1 MDGVNCTQC
10 DELKKRVNHIEYE
23 DLKEIRGDIQEIRE
37 DMAKNHV
44 LLKQNIDSSERLNNT
59 LTTVQNTMIQLS
71 ENIKHTNETTSALSS
86 KVSNLEEKIDKL
98 GSIIKE
104 DLPGSIKVAF
114 TEALKGA
121 NFTAGKTGTGNNN
134 NNNNP

>member
-44 LLKQNIDSSERLNNT
+44 LLKQNIDSSEKLNNT

-71 ENIKHTNETTSALSS
+71 ENIKHTNETTSALSN
-86 KVSNLEEKIDKL
+86 KVSNLEEKIDKVENHGKLDMMEWWQKNWVNVIILVGVVAYVVL
-98 GSIIKE
+98 GQYIAK
-104 DLPGSIKVAF
+104 F
-114 TEALKGA
+114 
-121 NFTAGKTGTGNNN
+121 
-134 NNNNP
+134 

>member
-1 MDGVNCTQC
+1 MDGVNCTHC

-44 LLKQNIDSSERLNNT
+44 LLKQNIDSSEKLNNT

-71 ENIKHTNETTSALSS
+71 ENIKHTNETTSALSN
-86 KVSNLEEKIDKL
+86 KVSNLEEKIDKVENHGKLDMMEWWQKNWVNVIILVGVVVYIVL
-98 GSIIKE
+98 GKYIAK
-104 DLPGSIKVAF
+104 F
-114 TEALKGA
+114 
-121 NFTAGKTGTGNNN
+121 
-134 NNNNP
+134 

>member
-23 DLKEIRGDIQEIRE
+23 DIKEIRGDIQEIRE

-44 LLKQNIDSSERLNNT
+44 LLKQNIDSSEKLNNT

-86 KVSNLEEKIDKL
+86 KVSNLEEKIDKVENHGKLDMMEWWQKNWVNVIILVGVVAYVVL
-98 GSIIKE
+98 GQYIAK
-104 DLPGSIKVAF
+104 F
-114 TEALKGA
+114 
-121 NFTAGKTGTGNNN
+121 
-134 NNNNP
+134 

>member
-1 MDGVNCTQC
+1 MDGVNCTHC

-44 LLKQNIDSSERLNNT
+44 LLKQNIDSSEKLNNT

-71 ENIKHTNETTSALSS
+71 ENIKHTNETTSALSN
-86 KVSNLEEKIDKL
+86 KVSNLEEKIDKVENHGKLDMMEWWQKNWVNVIILVGVVAYVVL
-98 GSIIKE
+98 GQYIAK
-104 DLPGSIKVAF
+104 F
-114 TEALKGA
+114 
-121 NFTAGKTGTGNNN
+121 
-134 NNNNP
+134 

>member
-37 DMAKNHV
+37 DMAKSHV
-44 LLKQNIDSSERLNNT
+44 LLKQNIDSSEKLNNT

-86 KVSNLEEKIDKL
+86 KVSNLEEKIDKVENHGKLDMMEWWQKNWVNVIILVGVVAYVVL
-98 GSIIKE
+98 GQYVK
-104 DLPGSIKVAF
+104 F
-114 TEALKGA
+114 
-121 NFTAGKTGTGNNN
+121 
-134 NNNNP
+134 

>member
-1 MDGVNCTQC
+1 MDGINCTQC

-71 ENIKHTNETTSALSS
+71 ENIKHTNETTSALSN
-86 KVSNLEEKIDKL
+86 KVSNLEEKIDKVENHGKLDMMEWWQKNWVNVIILVGVVAYVVL
-98 GSIIKE
+98 GKYITK
-104 DLPGSIKVAF
+104 F
-114 TEALKGA
+114 
-121 NFTAGKTGTGNNN
+121 
-134 NNNNP
+134 

>member
-44 LLKQNIDSSERLNNT
+44 LLKQNIDSSEKLNNT

-71 ENIKHTNETTSALSS
+71 ENIKHTNETTSALSN
-86 KVSNLEEKIDKL
+86 KVSNLEEKIDKVENHGKLDMMEWWQKNWVSVIVLVGVAVYVVL
-98 GSIIKE
+98 GKYIAK
-104 DLPGSIKVAF
+104 F
-114 TEALKGA
+114 
-121 NFTAGKTGTGNNN
+121 
-134 NNNNP
+134 

>member
-44 LLKQNIDSSERLNNT
+44 LLKQNIDSSEKLNNT

-71 ENIKHTNETTSALSS
+71 ENIKHTNETTSALSN
-86 KVSNLEEKIDKL
+86 KVSNLEAKIDKVENHGKLDMMEWWQKNWVNVIILVGVVAYVVL
-98 GSIIKE
+98 GQYIAK
-104 DLPGSIKVAF
+104 F
-114 TEALKGA
+114 
-121 NFTAGKTGTGNNN
+121 
-134 NNNNP
+134 

>member
-1 MDGVNCTQC
+1 VDGMNNCTQC

-37 DMAKNHV
+37 DMAKSHV
-44 LLKQNIDSSERLNNT
+44 LLKQNIDSSEKLNNT

-86 KVSNLEEKIDKL
+86 KVSNLEEKIDKVENHGKLDMMEWWQKNWVNVIILVGVVAYVVL
-98 GSIIKE
+98 GQYIAK
-104 DLPGSIKVAF
+104 F
-114 TEALKGA
+114 
-121 NFTAGKTGTGNNN
+121 
-134 NNNNP
+134 

>member
-1 MDGVNCTQC
+1 VDGMNNCTQC

-37 DMAKNHV
+37 DMAKSHV
-44 LLKQNIDSSERLNNT
+44 LLKQNIDSSEKLNNT

-86 KVSNLEEKIDKL
+86 KVSNLEEKIDKVENHGKLDMMEWWQKNWVNVIILVGVVAYVVL
-98 GSIIKE
+98 GQYIK
-104 DLPGSIKVAF
+104 F
-114 TEALKGA
+114 
-121 NFTAGKTGTGNNN
+121 
-134 NNNNP
+134 

>member
-37 DMAKNHV
+37 DMAKSHV
-44 LLKQNIDSSERLNNT
+44 LLKQNIDSSEKLNNT

-86 KVSNLEEKIDKL
+86 KVSNLEEKIDKVENHGKLDMMEWWQKNWVNVIILVGVVAYVVL
-98 GSIIKE
+98 GQYIK
-104 DLPGSIKVAF
+104 F
-114 TEALKGA
+114 
-121 NFTAGKTGTGNNN
+121 
-134 NNNNP
+134 

>member
-1 MDGVNCTQC
+1 MDGINCTQC

-37 DMAKNHV
+37 DMAKNHI
-44 LLKQNIDSSERLNNT
+44 LLKQNIDSSEKLNNT

-86 KVSNLEEKIDKL
+86 KVSNLEEKIDKVENHGKLDMMEWWQKNWVNVIILVGVVAYIVL
-98 GSIIKE
+98 GKYIAK
-104 DLPGSIKVAF
+104 F
-114 TEALKGA
+114 
-121 NFTAGKTGTGNNN
+121 
-134 NNNNP
+134 

>member
-1 MDGVNCTQC
+1 MDGINCTQC

-71 ENIKHTNETTSALSS
+71 ENIKHTNETTGALSN
-86 KVSNLEEKIDKL
+86 KVSNLEEKIDKVENHGKLDMMEWWQKNWVNVIILVGVVAYIVL
-98 GSIIKE
+98 GKYIAK
-104 DLPGSIKVAF
+104 F
-114 TEALKGA
+114 
-121 NFTAGKTGTGNNN
+121 
-134 NNNNP
+134 

>member
-37 DMAKNHV
+37 DMVKNHV
-44 LLKQNIDSSERLNNT
+44 LLKQNIDSSEKLNNT

-71 ENIKHTNETTSALSS
+71 ENIKHTNETTSALSN
-86 KVSNLEEKIDKL
+86 KVSNLEEKIDKVENHGKLDMMEWWQKNWVNVIILVGVVAYVVL
-98 GSIIKE
+98 GKYIPK
-104 DLPGSIKVAF
+104 F
-114 TEALKGA
+114 
-121 NFTAGKTGTGNNN
+121 
-134 NNNNP
+134 

>member
-44 LLKQNIDSSERLNNT
+44 LLKQNIDSSEKLNNT

-71 ENIKHTNETTSALSS
+71 ENIKHTNETTSALSN
-86 KVSNLEEKIDKL
+86 KVSNLEEKIDKVENHGKLDMMEWWQKNWVNVIILVGVVAYVVL
-98 GSIIKE
+98 GKYITK
-104 DLPGSIKVAF
+104 F
-114 TEALKGA
+114 
-121 NFTAGKTGTGNNN
+121 
-134 NNNNP
+134 

>member
-37 DMAKNHV
+37 DMAKNHI
-44 LLKQNIDSSERLNNT
+44 LLKQNIDSSEKLNNT

-71 ENIKHTNETTSALSS
+71 ENIKHTNETTSALSN
-86 KVSNLEEKIDKL
+86 KVSNLEEKIDKVENHGKLDMMEWWQKNWVNVIILVGVVAYVVL
-98 GSIIKE
+98 GQYIAK
-104 DLPGSIKVAF
+104 F
-114 TEALKGA
+114 
-121 NFTAGKTGTGNNN
+121 
-134 NNNNP
+134 

>member
-1 MDGVNCTQC
+1 MDGINCTQC

-86 KVSNLEEKIDKL
+86 KVSNLEEKIDKVENHGKLDMMEWWQKNWVNVIILVGVVAYVVL
-98 GSIIKE
+98 GKYITK
-104 DLPGSIKVAF
+104 F
-114 TEALKGA
+114 
-121 NFTAGKTGTGNNN
+121 
-134 NNNNP
+134 

>member
-1 MDGVNCTQC
+1 MDGMNNCTQC

-44 LLKQNIDSSERLNNT
+44 LLKQNIDSSEKLNNT

-71 ENIKHTNETTSALSS
+71 ENIKHTNETTSALSNE
-86 KVSNLEEKIDKL
+86 VSNLKEKIDKVENHGKLDMMEWWQKNWVNVIILIGVVAYVVL
-98 GSIIKE
+98 GRYIAK
-104 DLPGSIKVAF
+104 F
-114 TEALKGA
+114 
-121 NFTAGKTGTGNNN
+121 
-134 NNNNP
+134 

>member
-44 LLKQNIDSSERLNNT
+44 LLKQNIDSSEKLNNT

-71 ENIKHTNETTSALSS
+71 ENIKHTNETTSALSN
-86 KVSNLEEKIDKL
+86 KVSNLEEKIDKVENHGKLDMMEWWQKNWVNVIILVGVVAYVVL
-98 GSIIKE
+98 GKYIAK
-104 DLPGSIKVAF
+104 F
-114 TEALKGA
+114 
-121 NFTAGKTGTGNNN
+121 
-134 NNNNP
+134 

>member
-44 LLKQNIDSSERLNNT
+44 LLKQNIDSSEKLNNT

-71 ENIKHTNETTSALSS
+71 ENIKHTNETTSALSN
-86 KVSNLEEKIDKL
+86 KVSNLEEKIDKVENHGKL
-98 GSIIKE
+98 DMMEWWQKNWVNVII
-104 DLPGSIKVAF
+104 LVGVVAYVVLEKYIPKF
-114 TEALKGA
+114 
-121 NFTAGKTGTGNNN
+121 
-134 NNNNP
+134 

>member
-44 LLKQNIDSSERLNNT
+44 LLKQNIDSSEKLNNT

-86 KVSNLEEKIDKL
+86 KVSNLEEKIDKVENHGKLDMMEWWQKNWVNVIILVGVVAYVVL
-98 GSIIKE
+98 GQYIAK
-104 DLPGSIKVAF
+104 F
-114 TEALKGA
+114 
-121 NFTAGKTGTGNNN
+121 
-134 NNNNP
+134 